1 MVREGGV
8 EPPWVSPPDPKSGA
22 SASFATLARPGQKG
36 PYLNEACARRQFTA
50 SLFSHEF
57 PSICPGIGEKACGFN
72 PNSPL
77 VPARKARRGQKTLKK
92 LKELG
97 PIPFWG

>member
-36 PYLNEACARRQFTA
+36 PYLNEAFPGRQFTTG
-50 SLFSHEF
+50 LFSHEIPCF
-57 PSICPGIGEKACGFN
+57 CWGILAKN
-72 PNSPL
+72 PW
-77 VPARKARRGQKTLKK
+77 
-92 LKELG
+92 
-97 PIPFWG
+97 IPPRLTGRVRL